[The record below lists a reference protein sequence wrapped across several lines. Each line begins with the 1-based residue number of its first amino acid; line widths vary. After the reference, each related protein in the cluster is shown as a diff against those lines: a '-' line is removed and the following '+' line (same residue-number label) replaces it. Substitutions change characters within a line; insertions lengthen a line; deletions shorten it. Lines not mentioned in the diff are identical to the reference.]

1 MNLPLE
7 LESLLRP
14 KLSTIQ
20 SKRYCFL
27 SCHVNWK
34 THWGEPERAPHYSG
48 TALRKCVNVRTY
60 VLACLRPYTVNF
72 KYAFKYFPKIEVKG
86 NTGPECSVDNH
97 SGDSSSLTPPG
108 TLLLV
113 CHNTYGLT
121 INGRLLADRKITGS
135 QYFHVVWC
143 PLTWY
148 VWVEHA
154 GSKGN
159 IKILSTQLESTDYSQ
174 SHS

>member
-72 KYAFKYFPKIEVKG
+72 KYAFKYFPKIELKG

-97 SGDSSSLTPPG
+97 SGDSSSLTPTVP
-108 TLLLV
+108 
-113 CHNTYGLT
+113 
-121 INGRLLADRKITGS
+121 
-135 QYFHVVWC
+135 YFLFVTTPTDW
-143 PLTWY
+143 P
-148 VWVEHA
+148 
-154 GSKGN
+154 
-159 IKILSTQLESTDYSQ
+159 STADYSQ
-174 SHS
+174 TVKLQGLNTFTSFDAPPRDMCGWSMHIEV